1 MRPTKSQA
9 FFMAAALGT
18 VLSAPL
24 AVANTTRSEPRTSA
38 QEKIAERLD
47 RFESVAS
54 SMRTEMDHY
63 ASSVRSHNPHMQAH
77 IYRLNYAKE
86 RVNDLG
92 VKLSEPVPMHA

>member
-63 ASSVRSHNPHMQAH
+63 ASSVRGHNDQLFLSSLHADSSTCVCVLVQVCP
-77 IYRLNYAKE
+77 L
-86 RVNDLG
+86 
-92 VKLSEPVPMHA
+92 LSE